1 VPPTRFIVVGST
13 VVLLAASCGGG
24 VSAESTP
31 ITDLSIEA
39 QVSWEPPEAPD
50 AGTRAAIAAALGPD
64 RPTSQQAGPALL
76 PGPLPA
82 GNGIEGVASAE
93 LMVTRTVP
101 TDIVR
106 VDVVV
111 RRADQTVVVSVS
123 AMKEGDA
130 PGCGAPLEQGWMSAT
145 IRGSPGCSLQ
155 VPGAVSF
162 LRWDE
167 SGGTFQAEYGPEV
180 AFDDLVAWLEAWHPP
195 TG

>member
-1 VPPTRFIVVGST
+1 VGST
-13 VVLLAASCGGG
+13 VALLAASCGGG
-24 VSAESTP
+24 ESAESTP

-39 QVSWEPPEAPD
+39 QVGWEPPEAPD
-50 AGTRAAIAAALGPD
+50 AATRAAIAAALGLD
-64 RPTSQQAGPALL
+64 RPASQQVGPALL

-82 GNGIEGVASAE
+82 GNGIQGAASAE

-101 TDIVR
+101 TDIAR
-106 VDVVV
+106 VDVTV

-123 AMKEGDA
+123 AMKAGDA
-130 PGCGAPLEQGWMSAT
+130 PGCGSPLEPGWVSAT
-145 IRGSPGCSLQ
+145 IRGAPGCSLQ

-162 LRWDE
+162 LRWSE

-180 AFDDLVAWLEAWHPP
+180 ALDDLLSWLEAWHPP